1 MPLNLAVLISGSG
14 SNLQCIIDRVASG
27 ALHADIRLVV
37 SNRSEAF
44 GLERA
49 RKAGIPTVVLPHGNY
64 LDRED
69 FDRALIAAIRDHG
82 ADAVAM
88 AGFMRMVT
96 PMFLQTFPGR
106 VLNIHPALLPSFPGT
121 HGQRDAAEYGVRIA
135 GCSVHFV
142 DEGMDSGPIIIQAAV
157 PAFPTDNGETL
168 GARILTMEHRIYPQ
182 ALQWLSE
189 GRLSVQGRKVFVAP
203 AARSKAFIGEPGEYM
218 VFPPLEEGF

>member
-14 SNLQCIIDRVASG
+14 SNLQSIIDRVASG
-27 ALHADIRLVV
+27 VLEADIRLVA
-37 SNRSEAF
+37 SNRPEAY

-49 RKAGIPTVVLPHGNY
+49 RKAGIPTVVLPHGDY
-64 LDRED
+64 PSRED

-96 PMFLQTFPGR
+96 PKFLQSFPGR

-142 DEGMDSGPIIIQAAV
+142 DEGMDSGPIVIQAAV
-157 PAFPTDNGETL
+157 PALPTDNGETL

-189 GRLSVQGRKVFVAP
+189 GRLSAQGRKVFLAP
-203 AARSKAFIGEPGEYM
+203 AAHPKAFVGDPCEFL